1 MKTMRLTSLLCI
13 VSIGAFAAPAHAQS
27 VLTTHRLPAA
37 LASEAAA
44 AAVESCAKQGYK
56 VTASI
61 IDTDGVVQAMLR
73 GDGASMTTPGAARD
87 KAYTAIMLG
96 APRNEAARSQA
107 HGRQCLARRP
117 RQVAARSTVAGR
129 AVIGRRRGH
138 RRDWCRR
145 RTRWQSRRSV
155 RQGRPRQDRGTAEI
169 AGAGAIS
176 GRFVVKAP
184 CSRARPGRCRRLLSP
199 AWCRSAGPRR
209 RCRPDRAS

>member
-96 APRNEAARSQA
+96 APRNEDSSGAVAKRMGANASPGGLAKLPHVLLLPGALVIWAGGEAIAAIGVGGA
-107 HGRQCLARRP
+107 PGGNLDEACAK
-117 RQVAARSTVAGR
+117 AGLDK
-129 AVIGRRRGH
+129 I
-138 RRDWCRR
+138 
-145 RTRWQSRRSV
+145 
-155 RQGRPRQDRGTAEI
+155 AE
-169 AGAGAIS
+169 
-176 GRFVVKAP
+176 
-184 CSRARPGRCRRLLSP
+184 RLK
-199 AWCRSAGPRR
+199 
-209 RCRPDRAS
+209 